1 MKKWNYQNLARL
13 KLRKLLIRFMILSLV
28 RDLLRDILMMK
39 LSHKLSIHFWNSR
52 SNIENSPLREFFLI
66 TEGTLGLFSV
76 PSHFSPDRGRCR
88 FATEGGWFLKP
99 LSLAMLASSP
109 SREQKLL
116 SSRVSETN
124 VAIQIEAKK
133 GIYILVDCGATA
145 LWTLLHL
152 VRNDRVEC

>member
-1 MKKWNYQNLARL
+1 
-13 KLRKLLIRFMILSLV
+13 
-28 RDLLRDILMMK
+28 
-39 LSHKLSIHFWNSR
+39 
-52 SNIENSPLREFFLI
+52 
-66 TEGTLGLFSV
+66 
-76 PSHFSPDRGRCR
+76 
-88 FATEGGWFLKP
+88 
-99 LSLAMLASSP
+99 MLASSP